1 MVISSNWGI
10 IMDKKKILS
19 LISLIGAVNML
30 TPSVFASSN
39 DGNLAIQKL
48 ENESEDWENIEFQ
61 VMRSLCRK
69 DYRELARELL
79 YFTRCDD
86 GETVKLQCKMLKGM
100 PEFPVFEI
108 KSGEITSDLCKTIAK
123 TFMKNVISY
132 RLTNMK
138 LLEKSPFLKLSPSIL
153 SNEKICTLAEKLIN
167 KWKKDNVYNDKLEV
181 MVDSYGLNETIE
193 ALYEKFLEN
202 EKKENTLKT
211 GQIISSSIDKM
222 INETIEDIVN
232 RLNIC
237 KDGNEWL
244 FSYEV
249 VLTFIGNYPPLRYN
263 NVQIEKNLDKETL
276 VNVLTSIVID
286 VLDKCRNENPGY
298 VFPVLPSVDTG
309 IHIVKDDLKL
319 INNWEKEG
327 VYRYKVSK
335 MVEPYAEKVM
345 KKYEEH
351 LKNLVSSNGK
361 NSPKMRDSIRLNKKL
376 KQTEIND
383 KIENSVFNWIKQY
396 CEKVFKGEDK
406 LITRR
411 IGGGIH
417 EYDER
422 RLSWHFCC
430 VALHGFFNSLFDFD
444 VKSYGWRER
453 SKEDM
458 EKDFNKFIDWIV
470 DYLSVCV
477 QLKRVGITKLIE
489 MPDLSDEMLFL
500 EEVLDKWKIENVF
513 ENKKSEIIDELFK
526 IYKSTNIN

>member
-1 MVISSNWGI
+1 MFI
-10 IMDKKKILS
+10 
-19 LISLIGAVNML
+19 
-30 TPSVFASSN
+30 PSVFADSTN
-39 DGNLAIQKL
+39 EKQEFQML
-48 ENESEDWENIEFQ
+48 EEESEDWEEIEYQ
-61 VMRSLCRK
+61 VMKNLCRK
-69 DYRELARELL
+69 DYRLLARELL
-79 YFTRCDD
+79 YFTRRDD
-86 GETVKLQCKMLKGM
+86 EKTVKLHCKTLTGM
-100 PEFPVFEI
+100 PEFPTFEI
-108 KSGEITSDLCKTIAK
+108 KSGKMPSDLCINIAK
-123 TFMKNVISY
+123 AFMENVISY

-249 VLTFIGNYPPLRYN
+249 ILDFVGPYPYPPLRYN

-286 VLDKCRNENPGY
+286 VLEKCRIKKGD
-298 VFPVLPSVDTG
+298 VFPELPSVNRG
-309 IHIVKDDLKL
+309 IYIVDDGLKL
-319 INNWEKEG
+319 VDILEKEG
-327 VYRYKVSK
+327 IYKYKVSK

-345 KKYEEH
+345 KKYGEE
-351 LKNLVSSNGK
+351 LKNFVSSSRES
-361 NSPKMRDSIRLNKKL
+361 SPKMRDSIRLNKKI

-383 KIENSVFNWIKQY
+383 KIENSIFNWIKQY
-396 CEKVFKGEDK
+396 CEKVFNGEDK
-406 LITRR
+406 LITRS
-411 IGGGIH
+411 IGGYTH
-417 EYDER
+417 EREEK
-422 RLSWHFCC
+422 RLAWHFFCRP
-430 VALHGFFNSLFDFD
+430 LQHFFYSEVSPEFHFD
-444 VKSYGWRER
+444 VKSRGWLDR
-453 SKEDM
+453 SNEDM
-458 EKDFNKFIDWIV
+458 EKDFNKFIDWVI

-477 QLKRVGITKLIE
+477 QLKRAGITKLIK
-489 MPDLSDEMLFL
+489 MPDLSEEMLFL
-500 EEVLDKWKIENVF
+500 EEVLDKWKNEKVF
-513 ENKKSEIIDELFK
+513 ENKKSEMIDKFFK
-526 IYKSTNIN
+526 ICKSTNI